1 LFVVPKDVYA
11 QFPYQNF
18 DRKAPSAN
26 HKFILLPIM
35 TIKEMEDYVKQ
46 RVLYGVVC
54 VDLDDTNV
62 RTKARDA
69 FSRCNT
75 DLLTV
80 RRRDIDA

>member
-1 LFVVPKDVYA
+1 VYA

-18 DRKAPSAN
+18 YRRAPSAN
-26 HKFILLPIM
+26 HKFCLAANP
-35 TIKEMEDYVKQ
+35 TIKEMEDYVKE

-62 RTKARDA
+62 RNKARDA